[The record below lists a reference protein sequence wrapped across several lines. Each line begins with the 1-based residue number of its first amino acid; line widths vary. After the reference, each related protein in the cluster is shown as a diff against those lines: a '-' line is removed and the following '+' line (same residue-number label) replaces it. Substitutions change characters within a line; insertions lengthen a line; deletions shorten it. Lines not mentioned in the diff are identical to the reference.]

1 MNSAILYISFPT
13 SLDVEAL
20 MHIVRFSN
28 KMTQTGPLA
37 SVVTGCLMPPADV
50 MDDDEKLKG

>member
-1 MNSAILYISFPT
+1 LLINFPT
-13 SLDVEAL
+13 SVDVEAL

-37 SVVTGCLMPPADV
+37 SVITGSLMPPADV
-50 MDDDEKLKG
+50 IDDDEKFKE